1 MATLAGLVPLDATNA
16 GHMTTSPPA
25 TSPKTNSQ
33 STTSNSASA
42 PPHLAIVLFSLAMGG
57 FAIGT
62 AEFASMSLLPFFAA
76 DLHIDEPT
84 AGHAI
89 SAYAL
94 GVVLGAPLIAVLGAR
109 FARRTQLLVLMA
121 VFALGNAL
129 TALASGFGAM
139 IAARFLSG
147 LPHGAYF
154 GIAALVAASVVPQH
168 RRSQAIGQ
176 VMLGLTGA
184 TIIGVPLAN
193 LIGQAVGWRA
203 SFGLVSVLALLTML
217 LCALFAPRD
226 QAGRSDPLRELGALR
241 SGRVWM
247 TLAISAIGFGG
258 MFAVYTYLA
267 TTLIEVTKVSTEVI
281 PFFLAIFGIGATLG
295 NLFVPRF
302 ADRALMPT
310 AGGILLF
317 AAVALLVFPLAAGN
331 PWLLAADIFAI
342 GASVALGAVLQTRL
356 MDVAGDAQ
364 ALAAALNH
372 SAFNSANALGPF
384 LGGLAIR
391 QGLGWTSTGPVGAGL
406 ALLGFLIW
414 IVAYRDAGSTP
425 VEHVSGSDT
434 APREDAPLRRAPP
447 LAPVDGSRSKD
458 PVA

>member
-1 MATLAGLVPLDATNA
+1 
-16 GHMTTSPPA
+16 MTPSLHA
-25 TSPKTNSQ
+25 TSPSPK
-33 STTSNSASA
+33 SNSAST

-62 AEFASMSLLPFFAA
+62 TEFASMSLLPFFAA

-129 TALASGFGAM
+129 TALAPGFGAM

-154 GIAALVAASVVPQH
+154 GIAALVAASLVPQH

-176 VMLGLTGA
+176 VMLGLTVA

-226 QAGRSDPLRELGALR
+226 RAGRSDPLRELGALR
-241 SGRVWM
+241 SRRVWM
-247 TLAISAIGFGG
+247 TLAIGAIGFGG

-310 AGGILLF
+310 AGVILVF
-317 AAVALLVFPLAAGN
+317 AAVALLAFPLAAGN
-331 PWLLAADIFAI
+331 PWLLAIDIFAI

-372 SAFNSANALGPF
+372 SAFNTANALGPF

-406 ALLGFLIW
+406 AVLGFLIW
-414 IVAYRDAGSTP
+414 IVAYRDTGAAP
-425 VEHVSGSDT
+425 VEQVSGSDT
-434 APREDAPLRRAPP
+434 APREDAPLKRSPP
-447 LAPVDGSRSKD
+447 LAPRERSRSED

>member
-1 MATLAGLVPLDATNA
+1 
-16 GHMTTSPPA
+16 MTTSP
-25 TSPKTNSQ
+25 
-33 STTSNSASA
+33 STKSNSASA

-62 AEFASMSLLPFFAA
+62 TEFASMSLLPFFAA

-84 AGHAI
+84 AGYAI

-109 FARRTQLLVLMA
+109 FARRTQLLALMA

-129 TALASGFGAM
+129 TALAPGFGSM

-154 GIAALVAASVVPQH
+154 GIAALVAASLVPQH
-168 RRSQAIGQ
+168 RRSRAIGQ

-193 LIGQAVGWRA
+193 LIGQALGWRA

-241 SGRVWM
+241 SGRVWI
-247 TLAISAIGFGG
+247 TLAIGAIGFGG

-267 TTLIEVTKVSTEVI
+267 TTLIEVTKVSTGVI

-295 NLFVPRF
+295 NLVVPRF

-310 AGGILLF
+310 AGCILLF

-331 PWLLAADIFAI
+331 PWLLAIDIFAI

-372 SAFNSANALGPF
+372 SAFNTANALGPF

-406 ALLGFLIW
+406 ALAGFLIW
-414 IVAYRDAGSTP
+414 IVAYRDVGSTP
-425 VEHVSGSDT
+425 VEHTSGTDG
-434 APREDAPLRRAPP
+434 APEEDAPLRRAPP
-447 LAPVDGSRSKD
+447 LAPIDPSRSKD
-458 PVA
+458 PVE

>member
-1 MATLAGLVPLDATNA
+1 
-16 GHMTTSPPA
+16 MTT
-25 TSPKTNSQ
+25 TSQ
-33 STTSNSASA
+33 ETTSHETAPRADSTSAAA

-62 AEFASMSLLPFFAA
+62 TEFASMSLLPFFAA
-76 DLHIDEPT
+76 DLRIDEPT

-109 FARRTQLLVLMA
+109 FARRTQLLALMA
-121 VFALGNAL
+121 VFAIGNAL
-129 TALASGFGAM
+129 TALAPGFGWM
-139 IAARFLSG
+139 MAARFLSG

-154 GIAALVAASVVPQH
+154 GIAALVAASLVPQQ
-168 RRSQAIGQ
+168 RRSQVIGQ
-176 VMLGLTGA
+176 VMLGLTIA
-184 TIIGVPLAN
+184 TIVGVPLAN
-193 LIGQAVGWRA
+193 WIGQAVGWRA
-203 SFGLVSVLALLTML
+203 SFGLVSVLALLTVL

-226 QAGRSDPLRELGALR
+226 QAGRSDPLRELGALK
-241 SGRVWM
+241 SGRVWI
-247 TLAISAIGFGG
+247 TLAIGAIGFGG

-267 TTLIEVTKVSTEVI
+267 TTLIEVTKVSTAVI
-281 PFFLAIFGIGATLG
+281 PLFLAVFGVGATLG

-310 AGGILLF
+310 AGVILLF
-317 AAVALLVFPLAAGN
+317 AAVALLVFPLAAHN
-331 PWLLAADIFAI
+331 PWLLAADVFAI
-342 GASVALGAVLQTRL
+342 GASVSLGAILQTRL

-372 SAFNSANALGPF
+372 SAFNTANALGPF

-391 QGLGWTSTGPVGAGL
+391 EGLGWTSTGPVGAAL

-414 IVAYRDAGSTP
+414 IVAWRDAWP
-425 VEHVSGSDT
+425 
-434 APREDAPLRRAPP
+434 AAPP
-447 LAPVDGSRSKD
+447 LASSGGATALKNAPTPPDRRSRTESARE

>member
-1 MATLAGLVPLDATNA
+1 
-16 GHMTTSPPA
+16 MTTSPHA
-25 TSPKTNSQ
+25 TSPRNS
-33 STTSNSASA
+33 T

-62 AEFASMSLLPFFAA
+62 TEFASMSLLPFFAA

-94 GVVLGAPLIAVLGAR
+94 GVVLGAPLIAVIGAR
-109 FARRTQLLVLMA
+109 FARRTQLLALMA
-121 VFALGNAL
+121 IFALGNAL
-129 TALASGFGAM
+129 TALAPGFGAM

-154 GIAALVAASVVPQH
+154 GIAALVAASLVPQH
-168 RRSQAIGQ
+168 RRSQAVGQ
-176 VMLGLTGA
+176 VMLGLTVA
-184 TIIGVPLAN
+184 TIIGVPMAN
-193 LIGQAVGWRA
+193 LIGQMAGWRA
-203 SFGLVSVLALLTML
+203 SFGLVSGLALLTML

-226 QAGRSDPLRELGALR
+226 QAGRSDPLRELGALKSR
-241 SGRVWM
+241 RVWI

-267 TTLIEVTKVSTEVI
+267 TTLIEVTKVSTDVI
-281 PFFLAIFGIGATLG
+281 PFFLAIFGVGATLG

-317 AAVALLVFPLAAGN
+317 AAVALLVFPLVAGN
-331 PWLLAADIFAI
+331 PWLLAIDIFAI
-342 GASVALGAVLQTRL
+342 GASVALGAILQTRL
-356 MDVAGDAQ
+356 MDVAGHAQ

-372 SAFNSANALGPF
+372 SAFNTANALGPF

-414 IVAYRDAGSTP
+414 IVAYRDTGPAAVKPGSGDA
-425 VEHVSGSDT
+425 S
-434 APREDAPLRRAPP
+434 APRENEPVRPAPA
-447 LAPVDGSRSKD
+447 LAPENRTRADRARD

>member
-1 MATLAGLVPLDATNA
+1 MATFAGLVPVAVTHA
-16 GHMTTSPPA
+16 GHMTTSPHAASPSA
-25 TSPKTNSQ
+25 TP
-33 STTSNSASA
+33 NSASA

-62 AEFASMSLLPFFAA
+62 TEFASMSLLPFFAA

-94 GVVLGAPLIAVLGAR
+94 GVVLGAPLIAVLGAK
-109 FARRTQLLVLMA
+109 FARRTQLLALMA

-129 TALASGFGAM
+129 TALAPGFGAM

-154 GIAALVAASVVPQH
+154 GIAALVAASLVPQD
-168 RRSQAIGQ
+168 RRSRVVGQ
-176 VMLGLTGA
+176 VMLGLTIA

-193 LIGQAVGWRA
+193 LIGQRVGWRA

-226 QAGRSDPLRELGALR
+226 QAGRSDPLRELGALKSR
-241 SGRVWM
+241 RVWT

-310 AGGILLF
+310 AGGILVF
-317 AAVALLVFPLAAGN
+317 ATLALLAFPLVAGN
-331 PWLLAADIFAI
+331 PWLLAIDIFAI

-372 SAFNSANALGPF
+372 SAFNTANALGPF

-391 QGLGWTSTGPVGAGL
+391 QGWGWTSTGPVGAAL
-406 ALLGFLIW
+406 AVLGFLIW
-414 IVAYRDAGSTP
+414 IVAYRDTGPAPVEQAAGS
-425 VEHVSGSDT
+425 DA
-434 APREDAPLRRAPP
+434 APREAAPLKRAPP
-447 LAPVDGSRSKD
+447 LAPIERSRSED

>member
-1 MATLAGLVPLDATNA
+1 
-16 GHMTTSPPA
+16 
-25 TSPKTNSQ
+25 
-33 STTSNSASA
+33 
-42 PPHLAIVLFSLAMGG
+42 MGG

-62 AEFASMSLLPFFAA
+62 TEFASMSLLPFFAA

-129 TALASGFGAM
+129 TALAPGFGAM

-154 GIAALVAASVVPQH
+154 GIAALVAASLVPQH
-168 RRSQAIGQ
+168 RRSQAVGQ
-176 VMLGLTGA
+176 VMLGLTVA
-184 TIIGVPLAN
+184 TIIGVPMAN

-203 SFGLVSVLALLTML
+203 SFGLVSVLALLTIL

-226 QAGRSDPLRELGALR
+226 RAGRSDPLRELGALKSR
-241 SGRVWM
+241 RVWT
-247 TLAISAIGFGG
+247 TLAIGAIGFGG

-310 AGGILLF
+310 AGVILVF
-317 AAVALLVFPLAAGN
+317 AAVALLAFPLAAGN
-331 PWLLAADIFAI
+331 PWLLAIDIFAI

-372 SAFNSANALGPF
+372 SAFNTANALGPF

-406 ALLGFLIW
+406 AVLGFLIW
-414 IVAYRDAGSTP
+414 IVAYRDTGAAP
-425 VEHVSGSDT
+425 VEHVAGSDI
-434 APREDAPLRRAPP
+434 APREDAPLKRAPP
-447 LAPVDGSRSKD
+447 LAPRERSRSED

>member
-1 MATLAGLVPLDATNA
+1 
-16 GHMTTSPPA
+16 MTTSSQA
-25 TSPKTNSQ
+25 TSFRA
-33 STTSNSASA
+33 ST
-42 PPHLAIVLFSLAMGG
+42 PPHFAIVLISLAMGG

-62 AEFASMSLLPFFAA
+62 TEFASMSLLPFFAA
-76 DLHIDEPT
+76 DLEIDEPT

-109 FARRTQLLVLMA
+109 LARRAQLLVLMA
-121 VFALGNAL
+121 VFALGNTL
-129 TALASGFGAM
+129 TALAPGFGWM

-154 GIAALVAASVVPQH
+154 GIAALVAASLVPQH

-176 VMLGLTGA
+176 VMLGLTSA

-203 SFGLVSVLALLTML
+203 SFGLVSLLALLTVL

-226 QAGRSDPLRELGALR
+226 QAGRSDPLRELGALK
-241 SGRVWM
+241 SGRVWI
-247 TLAISAIGFGG
+247 TLAIGAIGFGG

-267 TTLIEVTKVSTEVI
+267 TTLIEVTKVSPAVI
-281 PFFLAIFGIGATLG
+281 PSFLAVFGIGATLG
-295 NLFVPRF
+295 NLLVPRF

-310 AGGILLF
+310 AGVILLF
-317 AAVALLVFPLAAGN
+317 SAVALLVFPLAAGN
-331 PWLLAADIFAI
+331 PWLLAADVFAI
-342 GASVALGAVLQTRL
+342 GASVSLGAILQTRL

-372 SAFNSANALGPF
+372 SAFNTANALGPF
-384 LGGLAIR
+384 LGGIAIR
-391 QGLGWTSTGPVGAGL
+391 EGLGWTSTGPVGAAL
-406 ALLGFLIW
+406 AVLGFLIW
-414 IVAYRDAGSTP
+414 IVAYRDSRSAP
-425 VEHVSGSDT
+425 VDVSSGTDAA
-434 APREDAPLRRAPP
+434 APQSAPARQAPP
-447 LAPVDGSRSKD
+447 LAPNDRSRSD
-458 PVA
+458 AASDLVA

>member
-1 MATLAGLVPLDATNA
+1 MSI
-16 GHMTTSPPA
+16 SPQA
-25 TSPKTNSQ
+25 TSLRATA
-33 STTSNSASA
+33 ASA

-62 AEFASMSLLPFFAA
+62 TEFASMSLLPFFAA
-76 DLHIDEPT
+76 DLRVDEPT

-109 FARRTQLLVLMA
+109 FARRTQLLALMA

-129 TALASGFGAM
+129 TSLAPGFGWM
-139 IAARFLSG
+139 IAARFLAG

-154 GIAALVAASVVPQH
+154 GIAALVAASLVPQH
-168 RRSQAIGQ
+168 RRSRAIGQ

-193 LIGQAVGWRA
+193 LVGQTVGWRA
-203 SFGLVSVLALLTML
+203 SFGLVSLLALLTVL

-226 QAGRSDPLRELGALR
+226 QAGRSDPLRELDALR
-241 SGRVWM
+241 SGRVWI
-247 TLAISAIGFGG
+247 TLAIGAIGFGG

-267 TTLIEVTKVSTEVI
+267 TTLIEVTKVSPAVI
-281 PFFLAIFGIGATLG
+281 PFFLAVFGVGATLG

-310 AGGILLF
+310 AGVILLF
-317 AAVALLVFPLAAGN
+317 SAVALLVFPLAAGN
-331 PWLLAADIFAI
+331 PWLLAIDIFAI
-342 GASVALGAVLQTRL
+342 GAGVSLGAILQTRL

-372 SAFNSANALGPF
+372 SAFNTANALGPF

-391 QGLGWTSTGPVGAGL
+391 EGLGWTSTGPVGAAL

-414 IVAYRDAGSTP
+414 IVASRDAGSAP
-425 VEHVSGSDT
+425 VQITSELD
-434 APREDAPLRRAPP
+434 AAPLKNAAARPSPP
-447 LAPVDGSRSKD
+447 LAPDDQSRSASHRV
-458 PVA
+458 PVAGDA

>member
-1 MATLAGLVPLDATNA
+1 
-16 GHMTTSPPA
+16 MTTSPHA
-25 TSPKTNSQ
+25 TSPSAKP
-33 STTSNSASA
+33 TSISA

-62 AEFASMSLLPFFAA
+62 TEFASMSLLPFFAA

-89 SAYAL
+89 SSYAL
-94 GVVLGAPLIAVLGAR
+94 GVALGAPLIAVLGAK
-109 FARRTQLLVLMA
+109 FARRTQLLALMA

-129 TALASGFGAM
+129 TALAPGFGSM
-139 IAARFLSG
+139 VAARFLSG

-154 GIAALVAASVVPQH
+154 GIAALVAASLVPQH
-168 RRSQAIGQ
+168 RRSRVVGQ
-176 VMLGLTGA
+176 VMLGLTVA
-184 TIIGVPLAN
+184 IIIGVPLAN

-203 SFGLVSVLALLTML
+203 SFGLVSVLALLTIL

-226 QAGRSDPLRELGALR
+226 QAGRSNPLRELGALKSR
-241 SGRVWM
+241 RVWT

-310 AGGILLF
+310 AGGILVF
-317 AAVALLVFPLAAGN
+317 ATVALLVFPLVAGN
-331 PWLLAADIFAI
+331 PWLLAIDIFAI

-372 SAFNSANALGPF
+372 SAFNTANALGPF

-391 QGLGWTSTGPVGAGL
+391 QGWGWTSTGPVGAALAILGL
-406 ALLGFLIW
+406 LIW
-414 IVAYRDAGSTP
+414 FVAWRDSGPAP
-425 VEHVSGSDT
+425 VEHFSGSGAT
-434 APREDAPLRRAPP
+434 PREDAPLKQAPP
-447 LAPVDGSRSKD
+447 ERSRPRE